1 MTRHMTYKPNRPVD
15 AQTSGLDKRFY
26 GIFVSLIA
34 LSGLSVDWLNSLSL
48 YELLSP
54 TRACWAAILLYIVT
68 KVRWNQWVTPAFPVA
83 LLVVWA
89 GLHILNQLMLD
100 GAASAVLTRIF
111 QSSFIIALL
120 VLTLQRG
127 FELSHF
133 CDAISPIIVIV
144 SGIALVALLA
154 SSATNVDLFHMIR
167 GSVIGVSSNFSIFCS
182 QLFALFLLKDLLS
195 RTSEKHSFLKTFMM
209 LVLLTLPILG
219 WQVVSSGRAGV
230 VLTIISACGYG
241 FARQRFKGM
250 MIALVVVMAT
260 IVILDQAIR
269 YFPHI
274 FEVSRAL
281 LEQGIG
287 VARQG
292 DGIFRKLDLVFSL
305 VGSTQHTQAIEAIN
319 RLSSWRIDGLMQ
331 TLEALRSD
339 KFWFGFGVNNF
350 EVATTTG
357 KTYPH
362 VELLRYFA
370 ELGVIG
376 AFVAATIYAYPFVQ
390 TVISRDL
397 LRHKVVHFSLAY
409 MIGFLC
415 TTLLQPSGPLTHLN
429 NSWLFW
435 ILFCNLILL
444 RERELSETTSKDG

>member
-1 MTRHMTYKPNRPVD
+1 MTYKPKHPID
-15 AQTSGLDKRFY
+15 AQTSGLGNRFY
-26 GIFVSLIA
+26 GIFVILIA

-48 YELLSP
+48 YEFFSP
-54 TRACWAAILLYIVT
+54 IRACWAAFFLYIVA
-68 KVRWNQWVTPAFPVA
+68 KVSLKQRVTSAFPVA
-83 LLVVWA
+83 LLVAWT
-89 GLHILNQLMLD
+89 GLHIINLLMLD

-120 VLTLQRG
+120 LLTLQRG
-127 FELSHF
+127 FDLSQF
-133 CDAISPIIVIV
+133 CEAISPMIAIVIGV
-144 SGIALVALLA
+144 ALLALLA
-154 SSATNVDLFHMIR
+154 SSATSVDLFYMIR

-195 RTSEKHSFLKTFMM
+195 RKSEKLYSFKTIVM

-230 VLTIISACGYG
+230 FLTIISACGYG
-241 FARQRFKGM
+241 FAKQRFKGM
-250 MIALVVVMAT
+250 IIAFLVVMTT
-260 IVILDQAIR
+260 IIILDQAIK
-269 YFPHI
+269 YFPYI
-274 FEVSRAL
+274 FEVSREL
-281 LEQGIG
+281 LKQGIG

-292 DGIFRKLDLVFSL
+292 DGIFRNVPQVFSL
-305 VGSTQHTQAIEAIN
+305 FGSTQHTQAIEAID
-319 RLSSWRIDGLMQ
+319 RLSSWRVDGLMQ
-331 TLEALRSD
+331 TLAALKSD

-350 EVATTTG
+350 EVTTSTG
-357 KTYPH
+357 KIYPH

-370 ELGVIG
+370 ELGIIG
-376 AFVAATIYAYPFVQ
+376 AVVAATIYAYPFVQ

-397 LRHKVVHFSLAY
+397 LRHKVVHFSIAY

-444 RERELSETTSKDG
+444 RERELSETTSKEG